1 MMNKILTVPL
11 LMFAISAFDNDMDN
25 AAKEGYDL
33 AEQTQKQAE
42 STLNDFQP
50 QKELPNFTA
59 NPNEADFYQDASKI
73 GNAANQSLND
83 SDLGQLAVETYIN
96 NPKDKI
102 DWQSDMVKNSQT
114 IQENAEGITA
124 GSAEQCSKKSI
135 SQSSFKEHVC
145 ER

>member
-1 MMNKILTVPL
+1 
-11 LMFAISAFDNDMDN
+11 MDN
-25 AAKEGYDL
+25 AAKEGYAL
-33 AEQTQKQAE
+33 AEETQTQAQSALKG
-42 STLNDFQP
+42 FQP

-59 NPNEADFYQDASKI
+59 NPNEADFYQQTLKI

-83 SDLGQLAVETYIN
+83 SELGKLARETYIN

-135 SQSSFKEHVC
+135 SQSTFKEHIC
-145 ER
+145 ERGKTIHEFRANKKTL